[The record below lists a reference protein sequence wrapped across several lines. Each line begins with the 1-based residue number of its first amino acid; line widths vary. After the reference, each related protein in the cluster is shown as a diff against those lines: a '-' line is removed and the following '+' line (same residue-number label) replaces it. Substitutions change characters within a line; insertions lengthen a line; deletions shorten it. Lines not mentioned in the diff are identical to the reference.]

1 MINLVKDVMALCSI
15 TAFSAATLVWLDIL
29 SSLSSQV

>member
-1 MINLVKDVMALCSI
+1 MTHLIKDVMALCSI

-29 SSLSSQV
+29 STLS